1 MGAAVPGEPPAPEL
15 SKELKKAMVPPDVA
29 SLPIPPAKVDPKKDP
44 KAKVMTIKAITPE
57 AVKKEEKKEKMMA
70 KLPAKTGAAAKLLP
84 ESTTEDSKD
93 EKSSSPLLSEN
104 DARCYAARYSDLK
117 GAAALTHYATI
128 GVGQGR
134 LGTCAKSL
142 TDYEA

>member
-1 MGAAVPGEPPAPEL
+1 M
-15 SKELKKAMVPPDVA
+15 KEDA
-29 SLPIPPAKVDPKKDP
+29 
-44 KAKVMTIKAITPE
+44 
-57 AVKKEEKKEKMMA
+57 
-70 KLPAKTGAAAKLLP
+70 
-84 ESTTEDSKD
+84 KD
-93 EKSSSPLLSEN
+93 EKSSTPLLSEN